1 MKILRLYCSENS
13 NSFPYLK
20 YIPAYSYVWHN
31 YGIECAFIYNQLYTR
46 HLLHTFIQRNIPQ
59 NDMEEFLADIKTW
72 NGRKLQLWEKFA
84 MLVKAKKISRSF
96 ERKVCEKRRLSNNH
110 FATNFNWNFSKRRE
124 CVLLYKTLS
133 ELEMGDLIF
142 HSS

>member
-1 MKILRLYCSENS
+1 MWPISFREDFSYSFKHTIL
-13 NSFPYLK
+13 
-20 YIPAYSYVWHN
+20 
-31 YGIECAFIYNQLYTR
+31 
-46 HLLHTFIQRNIPQ
+46 PQ
-59 NDMEEFLADIKTW
+59 SDMQEFLTDIKTW

-124 CVLLYKTLS
+124 CVLLYETLS

-142 HSS
+142 HSSWFYVIYDKCLENIWATAFIKVLLATIIIPYTFYILY